1 MSSAALRSAT
11 VTAAVVVL
19 AKEPVPGRVKTRL
32 QTRFSPA
39 ESAALARAA
48 IGDTFDAVATTFR
61 GRTFAAWD
69 GTGRDDVPA
78 DVPVVPQSAG
88 SLDHRIEAALADAM
102 RATTGPVVLVGMDTP
117 QLDPTDLD
125 VDWSSTDAVLG
136 LTPDGGFWAIGLAGW
151 VPDCV
156 AGVPMSTPSTGRAQL
171 ARLRGLGLR
180 VTLLP
185 EIEDIDTPEVAQRV
199 ADRWPALRFSRLH
212 RQLAAP

>member
-48 IGDTFDAVATTFR
+48 IGDTFDAVATAFR

-102 RATTGPVVLVGMDTP
+102 RSTRGPSSWWEWTRH
-117 QLDPTDLD
+117 
-125 VDWSSTDAVLG
+125 SSTRP
-136 LTPDGGFWAIGLAGW
+136 T
-151 VPDCV
+151 
-156 AGVPMSTPSTGRAQL
+156 STSTG
-171 ARLRGLGLR
+171 ARQIPYWG
-180 VTLLP
+180 
-185 EIEDIDTPEVAQRV
+185 
-199 ADRWPALRFSRLH
+199 
-212 RQLAAP
+212 